1 MYSLQEGCWQGKGWK
16 VIKEQEFKLTQT
28 LILTLAESAFKLQ
41 LTITLNCKF
50 VKTFFNEA

>member
-41 LTITLNCKF
+41 LTITLNCKLC
-50 VKTFFNEA
+50 